1 MRILGQLT
9 ILTLGL
15 FTVSCDPIYTSEI
28 RNRTNENLTVEIHF
42 DNKKMNEIWDGRP
55 IIPYL
60 KRHGLKDGVNII
72 EFDTVDFK
80 TVYRIDPQNSFYL
93 EHGMKR
99 PDYEI
104 YKSIKIISRAD
115 TLNLNG
121 REEIK
126 NALRQVEKRKW
137 ELEVLK

>member
-1 MRILGQLT
+1 MQPRGLLAVLTLT
-9 ILTLGL
+9 IITI
-15 FTVSCDPIYTSEI
+15 SCDPIYTSEI

-42 DNKKMNEIWDGRP
+42 DNKKMNEIWNGRP

-60 KRHGLKDGVNII
+60 KSHGLKDGVNIV

-80 TVYRIDPQNSFYL
+80 TVYQIDPQNSFYL
-93 EHGMKR
+93 EHGMKQ

-104 YKSIKIISRAD
+104 YKSIKIISKAD

-121 REEIK
+121 QDEIK

-137 ELEVLK
+137 ELEVRR